1 MPLFIALSLLV
12 TSELSIIDGKCQ
24 EFLTLVQ
31 DGLEVSRSFAGN
43 ERFDIFLDQENPGKV
58 LFIKQWEPEQHFQT
72 YYQWRLGQGGFEALG
87 EYFSAPP
94 AMHIYRDLDE
104 LRGSEWINRN
114 SSKPSWISVPE
125 GKNTNLFSR
134 YQELTLRLLGSW
146 IFSVRD
152 TQRLI
157 GR

>member
-58 LFIKQWEPEQHFQT
+58 LFIKQ
-72 YYQWRLGQGGFEALG
+72 
-87 EYFSAPP
+87 
-94 AMHIYRDLDE
+94 
-104 LRGSEWINRN
+104 
-114 SSKPSWISVPE
+114 
-125 GKNTNLFSR
+125 
-134 YQELTLRLLGSW
+134 
-146 IFSVRD
+146 
-152 TQRLI
+152 
-157 GR
+157 